1 MLKDMD
7 EEVLTA
13 ICEHIRPIKYKNI
26 RGRVYHSRDGE
37 PLDKMIFIVEGDLGV
52 ERRNSA
58 NRDLLYEGDFC
69 GDELVQ
75 WVSVSR
81 TSFPARLPL
90 SIDSAY
96 VTNDSILVLTA
107 EDLKSVVSKFRLHFS
122 KEITLPPDT
131 QPEHLTSVKLTMLKK
146 VSSSIYLEIK
156 NIHHC

>member
-1 MLKDMD
+1 MLKDID

-13 ICEHIRPIKYKNI
+13 ICEHIKPIIYKNI

-37 PLDKMIFIVEGDLGV
+37 PLDKMIFIVEGNLGV
-52 ERRNSA
+52 VRRNSA
-58 NRDLLYEGDFC
+58 NRDLIYEGDFY
-69 GDELVQ
+69 GEELVQ

-96 VTNDSILVLTA
+96 ITNNDSILVLTA

-131 QPEHLTSVKLTMLKK
+131 QPELLTSVKLTMLKK
-146 VSSSIYLEIK
+146 VRSSIWRK
-156 NIHHC
+156 HSS